1 MKLFYRQLLIL
12 TCFISLPVSVLYAQQ
27 GTNQYIPVSQHQ
39 TIESGT
45 YWPAGQMLPH
55 FATPASQLDGIDM
68 KQGKLSS
75 EEKTMLLAVQG
86 IINKRQPRIFLYEH
100 FSEGK
105 HKWPRLLNL
114 SVNELEATQ
123 YMRLVSKYKNE
134 LKGVILTIRAF
145 KATKYP
151 ASRIGRPQKAALH
164 QSHGNLRIHVRPVL
178 EKVHA
183 PSAHQPSAPTRLC
196 TRLGSCIRSSYRVA
210 GRT

>member
-45 YWPAGQMLPH
+45 YWSAGQMLPH

-86 IINKRQPRIFLYEH
+86 LINKCNHASSCTSI
-100 FSEGK
+100 SAK
-105 HKWPRLLNL
+105 
-114 SVNELEATQ
+114 VNI
-123 YMRLVSKYKNE
+123 N
-134 LKGVILTIRAF
+134 G
-145 KATKYP
+145 P
-151 ASRIGRPQKAALH
+151 A
-164 QSHGNLRIHVRPVL
+164 
-178 EKVHA
+178 
-183 PSAHQPSAPTRLC
+183 C
-196 TRLGSCIRSSYRVA
+196 
-210 GRT
+210 